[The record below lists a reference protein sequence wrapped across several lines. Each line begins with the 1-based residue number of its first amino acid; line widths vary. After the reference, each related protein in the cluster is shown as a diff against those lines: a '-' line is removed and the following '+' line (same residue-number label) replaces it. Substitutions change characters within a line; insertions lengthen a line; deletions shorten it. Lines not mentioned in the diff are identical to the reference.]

1 MTNLT
6 PVYTPAEKIKK
17 LILFGSILVLI
28 GALHY
33 VVLPWVKS
41 TNWYLCNPHGL
52 DYFYRSIGIFPL
64 IFMPFLIAAVPKHL
78 RIIRLKQYP
87 LPEQK
92 TWTAQPYRYGLKATL
107 RSYMALLAI
116 PALCLM
122 TLWTYS
128 IMTDIRAEINPEELQ
143 EVRALECKNMDS

>member
-41 TNWYLCNPHGL
+41 TSWYLCNPHGL
-52 DYFYRSIGIFPL
+52 DYFYRSIGLFPL

-78 RIIRLKQYP
+78 RIIQLKQYP

-92 TWTAQPYRYGLKATL
+92 TWTAHVSLWVKSDIAILYGT
-107 RSYMALLAI
+107 
-116 PALCLM
+116 
-122 TLWTYS
+122 
-128 IMTDIRAEINPEELQ
+128 
-143 EVRALECKNMDS
+143 VGDSGFMFDDPVDVFDNDGYKSWD